1 MIYISY
7 VTNNTPYIKV
17 IEKYLLPSL
26 HKFKKEYDIEYI
38 GDLGSW
44 QKNTHYKAIFIKRM
58 LMKHKQPVIFLDADA
73 QIQREPKLFTML
85 EKIETKV
92 DVAFH
97 KLDWAKFWHNKEGN
111 PRRDYL
117 SGTMYFNYN
126 IKVINFL
133 DKWIKYNENSIAWEQ
148 KNMQVILEAL
158 SKEGKINIYDLPI
171 QYTTIRKK
179 DGTIPSYIK
188 DPVIVHFQKS
198 REYKNWWKTRKINE

>member
-7 VTNNTPYIKV
+7 YTKDTPYEAV
-17 IEKYLLPSL
+17 MNKYLRASL
-26 HKFKKEYDIEYI
+26 QRFSYEHDIECI
-38 GDLGSW
+38 DDLGSW
-44 QKNTHYKAIFIKRM
+44 QKNTHYKAIFVKEM

-92 DVAFH
+92 DVALH
-97 KLDWAKFWHNKEGN
+97 YLNWGKFWHNKDDN
-111 PRRDYL
+111 PRRDAL

-133 DKWIKYNENSIAWEQ
+133 DKWIKFNETSIAWEQ
-148 KNMQVILEAL
+148 KNMQVILD
-158 SKEGKINIYDLPI
+158 KEDKINIYDLPI